1 MTQPMSIRPPPGEN
15 LRMHWGVPRVTY
27 PFFGQRACRGAA
39 SRLQRHGDLTKKVTF
54 FFLIFII
61 IINPLSDPER
71 KRAASAA
78 APAPTPA
85 PRLKKKKE
93 AKCDR
98 RTIPQYMWETSDGQV
113 VEVPGFCGDEADCP
127 GVPIGMCRTG
137 VGFDTWDECVQ
148 DRTLLP
154 W

>member
-1 MTQPMSIRPPPGEN
+1 
-15 LRMHWGVPRVTY
+15 
-27 PFFGQRACRGAA
+27 
-39 SRLQRHGDLTKKVTF
+39 
-54 FFLIFII
+54 LIFII
-61 IINPLSDPER
+61 IINPLSDPDH

-78 APAPTPA
+78 VTALR
-85 PRLKKKKE
+85 RLRRKKKKE
-93 AKCDR
+93 AKGDR

-113 VEVPGFCGDEADCP
+113 IEVPGFCGDEAVCP
-127 GVPIGMCRTG
+127 GVPIGRCRTG